1 MSTMTFLDLFAGI
14 GGFHEGMKRAGGRC
28 VGAVEI
34 DPAARET
41 YKANYGTDFPSW
53 EDIKQLVAKSL
64 PEHEVVCGGFP
75 CQPYSIAGDGEG
87 YQSSG
92 KGDLFFDIH
101 RIVEAKRPKLIL
113 LENVPV
119 FATHD
124 SGYTCDFA
132 LDALAELGYA
142 VSLQVLDAAQY
153 GVPQQRERL
162 FIVGIRLDLAVGA
175 TPFLFPKGTD
185 DTKVVADILEAR
197 ITTGRCTTKMKRV
210 KFSPSATSKRP
221 ILAGLIQGRNTQ
233 GYRVYSSQGK
243 GITLCAQS
251 GGPGGQT
258 GLYLVAGKPRKL
270 TPRECARMQG
280 FPETFKP
287 HTSVF
292 HARKQFG
299 NSVAV
304 PVVAAIASELTLFLT
319 KRASVH

>member
-1 MSTMTFLDLFAGI
+1 MSTATFLDLFAGI
-14 GGFHEGMKRAGGRC
+14 GGFHEGMKRVGGQC

-41 YKANYGTDFPSW
+41 YTANYGSSFPFWKDICQLDAGALPDF
-53 EDIKQLVAKSL
+53 
-64 PEHEVVCGGFP
+64 EVLCGGFP
-75 CQPYSIAGDGEG
+75 CQPFSIAGDGEG
-87 YQSSG
+87 YHATG

-101 RIVEAKRPKLIL
+101 RIAEAKRPKVIL

-124 SGYTCDFA
+124 GGFTCDLA

-142 VSLQVLDAAQY
+142 VSLQVLDASHY

-162 FIVGIRLDLAVGA
+162 FIVGVRLDVAAGVP
-175 TPFLFPKGTD
+175 PFLFPKGTD
-185 DTKVVADILEAR
+185 NRKVVADILEAR
-197 ITTGRCTTKMKRV
+197 ITSGRCTAKMKRA
-210 KFSPSATSKRP
+210 KPSASSGPIRP
-221 ILAGLIQGRNTQ
+221 VLSGLIGGRNTQ

-280 FPETFKP
+280 FPDTFKP
-287 HTSVF
+287 HPSVF

-299 NSVAV
+299 NGVAV
-304 PVVAAIASELTLFLT
+304 PVVAAIA
-319 KRASVH
+319 KAASSYL

>member
-14 GGFHEGMKRAGGRC
+14 GGFHEGMKTAGGHC

-41 YKANYGTDFPSW
+41 YTANYGTDFPFW
-53 EDIKQLVAKSL
+53 KDVQQLAAESL
-64 PEHEVVCGGFP
+64 PNHEVLCGGFP
-75 CQPYSIAGDGEG
+75 CQPFSIAGDGEG

-101 RIVEAKRPKLIL
+101 RIAEAKRPKLIL

-124 SGYTCDFA
+124 SGYTCDLA

-142 VSLQVLDAAQY
+142 VSLQLLDASQY

-162 FIVGIRLDLAVGA
+162 FIVGIRLDLAA
-175 TPFLFPKGTD
+175 SAMPFLFPKGMD

-197 ITTGRCTTKMKRV
+197 ITAGRCTTKMKRV
-210 KFSPSATSKRP
+210 KSSPSATSKRV

-258 GLYLVAGKPRKL
+258 GLYLVASKPRKL

-280 FPETFKP
+280 FPESFKP
-287 HTSVF
+287 HPSVF

-304 PVVAAIASELTLFLT
+304 PVVCEIGRQLAAYLDQNI
-319 KRASVH
+319 